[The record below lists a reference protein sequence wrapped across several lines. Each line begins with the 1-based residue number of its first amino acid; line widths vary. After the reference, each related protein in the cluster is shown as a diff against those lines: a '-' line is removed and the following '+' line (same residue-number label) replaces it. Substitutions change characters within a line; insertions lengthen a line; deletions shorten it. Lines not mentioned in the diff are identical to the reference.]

1 MKKNVFP
8 LLTPFVVLL
17 FFLQT
22 ETILGQEATTYYLI
36 RHAEKDLSNKTN
48 DNPHLTAVG
57 KQRANAWKTI
67 FQAVAFDKIYSTNYY
82 RTLETATPVAE
93 DKGLPIV
100 LYDSK
105 DSFSS
110 EFRKA
115 TQGKTVLVVG
125 HSNTIPFLANAI
137 LGEERYSM
145 IDDEIHGN
153 LYLLQ
158 LVENTVSCQLLV
170 LE

>member
-8 LLTPFVVLL
+8 LLIPFVVLL

-22 ETILGQEATTYYLI
+22 ETILGQETTTYYLI
-36 RHAEKDLSNKTN
+36 RHAEKDLSNKAN
-48 DNPHLTAVG
+48 NNPHLTAVG

-110 EFRKA
+110 EFKRA